1 VIGSLTIALVELR
14 DSLLPSQHAVWRLT
28 LTRHDIENV
37 VVIDLAGRLSAAS
50 APELTRL
57 LASAG
62 NDDRRSMLIDLTELD
77 YISSAG
83 LRGLQRAAERLQA
96 AGSALAVTGLC
107 EPVRLAFTLAGPI
120 PNLTIFESRDA
131 ALRAITNGG

>member
-1 VIGSLTIALVELR
+1 MS
-14 DSLLPSQHAVWRLT
+14 SPHAVWRLT

-37 VVIDLAGRLSAAS
+37 IVIDLAGRLSAAS
-50 APELTRL
+50 APELTRVL
-57 LASAG
+57 TSAG
-62 NDDRRSMLIDLTELD
+62 SDDRRGVLIDLTELD

-83 LRGLQRAAERLQA
+83 LRGLQRAAERLHA
-96 AGSALAVTGLC
+96 EGSPIAVTGLC